1 MCTTLHWFPR
11 HAKSRQGGQNSAAPS
26 TRGCPLCDLS
36 GPCPPPRSGPGHLP
50 WPPWGLPPAVTKPP
64 PLRGACR
71 GFKCCW
77 LQLGGLSATPLP
89 VGCHLQ
95 AEAGLHLH
103 ELLAVPQPVGHG
115 QGEGCLLIL
124 QVGDLSLKRTEGLGV
139 RGLELCGVQLS
150 SSGHRKR

>member
-1 MCTTLHWFPR
+1 MCVQLFTGSLDTQR
-11 HAKSRQGGQNSAAPS
+11 AGKGAKLSYSQHQG
-26 TRGCPLCDLS
+26 CLLCDLS
-36 GPCPPPRSGPGHLP
+36 GPCPLPALALDTCLGHPGGCSQLRQSH
-50 WPPWGLPPAVTKPP
+50 GHCVEPA
-64 PLRGACR
+64 GAL
-71 GFKCCW
+71 KCCW
-77 LQLGGLSATPLP
+77 LQLGGLSTTPLP

-95 AEAGLHLH
+95 AEASLHLH
-103 ELLAVPQPVGHG
+103 ELLVVPQPVGHS